1 MDARPKILVT
11 GAGAL
16 CASGKHP
23 DEIWEALC
31 AGRSALSPIRQWDT
45 TDWPRR
51 IAGEIADLDPVALLK
66 DRKIQKFIRRS
77 DVFGLYAADQAI
89 QDSGIISYRESLDE
103 AAANEFNDRTGVYVG
118 SGGGNYQSQYDYF
131 PLLTVAAGSLETF
144 GVKLNANVNP
154 M

>member
-77 DVFGLYAADQAI
+77 DVFGLFAAEQAI
-89 QDSGIISYRESLDE
+89 EASGITVHRDTLNE
-103 AAANEFNDRTGVYVG
+103 AAAAEFSDRTGVYVG
-118 SGGGNYQSQYDYF
+118 SGGGTYQSQYDYS
-131 PLLTVAAGSLETF
+131 PLLTAADDDLEKF
-144 GVKLNANVNP
+144 GAELDAN
-154 M
+154 